1 MTHVSHE
8 SLNIP
13 TIGPFGLAHL
23 TQTEHQQV
31 ELKERRPAL
40 DVNKQQKRFLV
51 ASVIP
56 I

>member
-1 MTHVSHE
+1 MNHW
-8 SLNIP
+8 NIP
-13 TIGPFGLAHL
+13 TIGLLAWHIWL
-23 TQTEHQQV
+23 NFSAEHQQV

-40 DVNKQQKRFLV
+40 DVNKQHKVFSV